1 MNINASLI
9 NVGSRFNAM
18 SLRERAMIAVALL
31 ALLVLLWDQMLMD
44 PLRKREVQLSQ
55 EVEEVKKNLDTLT
68 ASIEGRA
75 NDNPFSVAMTQKREL
90 TQSLAAVDAQLLSE
104 SAGLIPPQR
113 MLAALRDVLD
123 RQQGLRLVSMRNL
136 PVTSLLPPPVNPN
149 TPASNTVIDK
159 SLVYTGASSGKEVR
173 PPIAASGPY
182 IHSLE
187 IVVEGNYLDVL
198 RYLQTIEGLPWRFY
212 WQVLDLKTTEY
223 PTNRVRLRLNT
234 LSMEKEWL
242 GV

>member
-9 NVGSRFNAM
+9 NLGSRFNAM
-18 SLRERAMIAVALL
+18 SLRERGMIAVALL

-75 NDNPFSVAMTQKREL
+75 NDNPFSVAMTQKKEL
-90 TQSLAAVDAQLLSE
+90 AQSLAAVDAQLLSE

-136 PVTSLLPPPVNPN
+136 PVSSLLPPPVDANAAPG
-149 TPASNTVIDK
+149 NTVIDK
-159 SLVYTGASSGKEVR
+159 SLAYTGASSKEAR

-182 IHSLE
+182 VHSLE
-187 IVVEGNYLDVL
+187 IVIEGNYLDVL
-198 RYLQTIEGLPWRFY
+198 RYLQTVEGLPWRFY

>member
-1 MNINASLI
+1 MSLNASLI
-9 NVGSRFNAM
+9 NMGSRFNAM
-18 SLRERAMIAVALL
+18 SLRERAMIAAALL
-31 ALLVLLWDQMLMD
+31 ALLIVLWDQVLMG
-44 PLRKREVQLSQ
+44 PLRLRETQLSQ
-55 EVEEVKKNLDTLT
+55 EVEEVKKNLEALAT
-68 ASIEGRA
+68 SIEGRA
-75 NDNPFSVAMTQKREL
+75 NDNPLSIAMTQKKEL
-90 TQSLAAVDAQLLSE
+90 TQSLASVDAQLQSE
-104 SAGLIPPQR
+104 SAGLIAPQR
-113 MLAALRDVLD
+113 MLAALRDVLE

-149 TPASNTVIDK
+149 AGVANPVIEK
-159 SLVYTGASSGKEVR
+159 SAAYMGVPNAEVR
-173 PPIAASGPY
+173 PAIAESGPY

-198 RYLQTIEGLPWRFY
+198 RYLQTVEQLPWRFY
-212 WQVLDLKTTEY
+212 WQVLELKTTEY